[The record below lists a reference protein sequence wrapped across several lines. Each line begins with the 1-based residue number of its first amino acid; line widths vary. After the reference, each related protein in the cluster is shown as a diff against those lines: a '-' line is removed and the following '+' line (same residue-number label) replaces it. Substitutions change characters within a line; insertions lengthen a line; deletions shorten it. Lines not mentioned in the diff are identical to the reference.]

1 METEKKVLF
10 LQGPYSFF
18 FRDLGCLLQEKG
30 YSVTALAFHPGDCY
44 LMQGLSRLG
53 WRKLMK
59 RYASEEN
66 APELET
72 YYSARVKKLEKR
84 TLTQKEKEFF
94 RTYYQAVKGY
104 LEKEKVD
111 IILCHNDTRWQHAY
125 ALEAARRLHIPA
137 FVFELGLFRP
147 NTITMDPKGVNASNS
162 VPRDISFYRSF
173 STERRVKSDRTD
185 SGIST
190 KKRNLIIAFFLL
202 FFKAGKILGSNA
214 PENKVMRLRDYIK
227 RFKAA
232 YGKRRHEPASTT
244 LPRRFFFIPFQ
255 VVNDSQTLL
264 YSPYRDMETM
274 AEDVIRAVKE
284 FNKKRP
290 PEERAAAVFKEHP
303 MDRGAVSYERLREK
317 YRDDQE
323 AVILAEGDINDL
335 IDRSLGVV
343 TINSTV
349 GLDAISLGKK
359 VMCIGRAFY
368 AIEGIALQGSPETLA
383 DDLEEFENFAPDR
396 NAVRGFL
403 HFLKDEYSMEGNEY
417 HYNRG
422 QLEKIARR
430 ILDTLEGE
438 Q

>member
-1 METEKKVLF
+1 MAIETKALF

-18 FRDLGCLLQEKG
+18 FRDLGRLLQEKG
-30 YSVTALAFHPGDCY
+30 FSVTGITFHPGDSY
-44 LMQGLSRLG
+44 LMRGLPRTG
-53 WRKLMK
+53 WRTLMK
-59 RYASEEN
+59 KFATEGD

-72 YYSARVKKLEKR
+72 YYSARIKKLEKR
-84 TLTQKEKEFF
+84 PLSKKELDFF
-94 RTYYQAVKGY
+94 KAYYRAMKAY
-104 LEKEKVD
+104 LEEERVG
-111 IILCHNDTRWQHAY
+111 ILLCHNDTRWQHAY

-162 VPRDISFYRSF
+162 VPRDTSFYRSF
-173 STERRVKSDRTD
+173 STERRVNSEQTD
-185 SGIST
+185 SPVST
-190 KKRNLIIAFFLL
+190 KKRNLIIALFLL
-202 FFKAGKILGSNA
+202 FFKAGKISGLNA
-214 PENKVMRLRDYIK
+214 PENKVMRLRDYIR

-232 YGKRRHEPASTT
+232 YGKRRHEPAPAT

-303 MDRGAVSYERLREK
+303 MDRGAVSYEQLREK

-359 VMCIGRAFY
+359 VMCIGQAFY
-368 AIEGIALQGSPETLA
+368 AIGGIAFQGSPETLA
-383 DDLEEFENFAPDR
+383 DDLEAFENFTPDR
-396 NAVRGFL
+396 DAVRGFL

-417 HYNRG
+417 HYNRK
-422 QLEKIARR
+422 QLELIARR
-430 ILDTLEGE
+430 VVSSVKEGK
-438 Q
+438 